1 MAHNTNGKPVAEI
14 RVGRITATIW
24 QNTPT
29 DDGVFYSVHIT
40 RLFRR
45 GSNWDRTPAF
55 GRDDLLT
62 VAKVADLANTR
73 IYEFAA
79 RTRIPQPA
87 GRRRRRLTHE
97 TPRRDRSPP
106 RPSLYM
112 RAPAGGTLED
122 RLPDG
127 PLAPAQAV
135 SVGARLADALAALHE
150 KKCLHGAVKSSI
162 RSSLRVI
169 GVRLQDVA
177 GRGSR
182 DRQPH
187 RAVQLHAV
195 DLAEQLRTCSGVSVG
210 ASSSMSDRTPTGQD
224 GTTYTEFY
232 VAGVSH

>member
-1 MAHNTNGKPVAEI
+1 MKKTRFTEEQMVTILREADQRPVPEI

-29 DDGVFYSVHIT
+29 DEGVFYSVHIT

-45 GSNWDRTPAF
+45 GSTWDRTPAF

-73 IYEFAA
+73 IYELQK
-79 RTRIPQPA
+79 RNRIPQPA
-87 GRRRRRLTHE
+87 GRRRRRRRRLTHE

-135 SVGARLADALAALHE
+135 SVGTRLADALAALHE
-150 KKCLHGAVKSSI
+150 KKCLHGARQAQHSPVSPRNRCPSPGRC
-162 RSSLRVI
+162 RS
-169 GVRLQDVA
+169 RLPRSPIA
-177 GRGSR
+177 PRRAAPRRRPRGATAHVQW
-182 DRQPH
+182 RQRRRQQQH
-187 RAVQLHAV
+187 ER
-195 DLAEQLRTCSGVSVG
+195 
-210 ASSSMSDRTPTGQD
+210 
-224 GTTYTEFY
+224 
-232 VAGVSH
+232 